1 MGTVA
6 RHVCRMEEVKS
17 ARIIA
22 SAKQNDGHRFMTNH
36 GNINDHFRY
45 STGGTILF
53 KAIIWRYIP

>member
-22 SAKQNDGHRFMTNH
+22 SAKLNDGPRSNHSTN
-36 GNINDHFRY
+36 ITDHFRY
-45 STGGTILF
+45 STGGTVPF